1 MRPSSSNSWL
11 LLTVKIVLVVAIFI
25 AQINWGDFLQ
35 GEAASIFF
43 LLTVFSINLLLI
55 ASCCEV
61 FRAQNSFAKVRLH
74 PAFIFS
80 LLLLFTALPMAF
92 TPPVSS
98 WDGLSFWFRDAARA
112 ADSGSSFVSFLAAN
126 DQPNTL
132 ILYYATVAR
141 SASGWANYFIAW
153 DLFVLWVG
161 SVSVAVRYSKASAH
175 AQVFTALW
183 LLLLSPPLVL
193 NHVFLIGYA
202 EMWIGA
208 LIAVCPFLLDRLLQ
222 SRSSLLDKVLLCF
235 IAFCFVAIKDS
246 GFLYLAIVCA
256 SAFLVYCH
264 ARSKIAVLIFVTCIS
279 CLLAVTEISVGLSPE
294 SAQPDYIFK
303 LGGHSVGLNYPAT
316 GIRLSNVN
324 SIVHAFF
331 MNQTFSLTAM
341 LVFCFALVVG
351 TSKEAWTGRQ
361 KISICILACGF
372 VTICLLPLKINYFY
386 VHGAPWGDTSF
397 SRMFLPLLP
406 LFGTLLAIYIG
417 QVSSQSKWWERT
429 SLGGD
434 VTT

>member
-1 MRPSSSNSWL
+1 MRPSFSNSWL
-11 LLTVKIVLVVAIFI
+11 LLTVKIALVVAIFI
-25 AQINWGDFLQ
+25 AQLNWGDSLQ
-35 GEAASIFF
+35 GEAASLFF

-61 FRAQNSFAKVRLH
+61 FRAENLFATMRLH
-74 PAFIFS
+74 PAFIFA

-112 ADSGSSFVSFLAAN
+112 ADSGSSNISFLAAN

-132 ILYYATVAR
+132 IIYYATVTR

-161 SVSVAVRYSKASAH
+161 SVLVAVRYSRASAH
-175 AQVFTALW
+175 AQVFAALW
-183 LLLLSPPLVL
+183 LLLLPQPLVL

-202 EMWIGA
+202 EMWVGA

-222 SRSSLLDKVLLCF
+222 SRSSFLDKALLCF
-235 IAFCFVAIKDS
+235 IALCFVAIKDS

-256 SAFLVYCH
+256 SAFLVYCR

-279 CLLAVTEISVGLSPE
+279 CFLALTEISVGSPPE
-294 SAQPDYIFK
+294 SVQPHYTFK
-303 LGGHSVGLNYPAT
+303 LGGHLVSLNYPAT
-316 GIRLSNVN
+316 GIRFSNVDA
-324 SIVHAFF
+324 IVHAFF

-341 LVFCFALVVG
+341 LVVCFGFVAG
-351 TSKEAWTGRQ
+351 TSNEAWTGRQ
-361 KISICILACGF
+361 KISIYILACGF
-372 VTICLLPLKINYFY
+372 ATICLLPLKINYFY
-386 VHGAPWGDTSF
+386 AHGAPGGDTSF

-406 LFGTLLAIYIG
+406 LFGTLLAMYIG
-417 QVSSQSKWWERT
+417 QASLRSKWRERT
-429 SLGGD
+429 SIEGH
-434 VTT
+434 VET